1 MSEEIEHPKVFI
13 SYAWNDKEYQDKV
26 MSFAN
31 SLIKCGIEV
40 ILDKYD
46 LKEGQNIYAFM
57 EKSVSDTSVTNVLLL
72 IDPTYEQKAN
82 SRQGGVGTE
91 TQIISPE
98 VYEKVEQTKFLPIIF
113 GRDPT
118 GRIPKPNYLKSTLYF
133 DLSSLDM
140 YDDEFRRLVKRLYG
154 FDDHRKPQ
162 LGEKPS
168 WIEEEIEPKEFI
180 RITKYEEIKNIV
192 NIVDRGV
199 RFKEEFNNLKHELI
213 SYSPDKNDCL
223 SVYNEM
229 QSIKKD
235 TLALI
240 KLIPYV
246 PKSINV
252 IAEIYEAIAN
262 EFFKNHTIPAKIK
275 LSLLHELF
283 LYTVAFCLK
292 NDLYDCISY
301 LLNHSYYSNNN
312 LSNLESFK
320 IFYSYNEN
328 LNNAMNLKDNKKYH
342 SGTAQ
347 YWMDTL
353 ESEFC
358 SKEEFIYADIF
369 CYNISLF
376 NKNCY
381 WFPLTYVYDIG
392 NYRSLIRKFSVG
404 LKSSERLESV
414 VKVFGCNTISDF
426 VDAFERNS
434 TDNEIRERINATRY
448 PSAFESPE
456 NIFDIIKFNELDSM
470 K

>member
-1 MSEEIEHPKVFI
+1 MSEKIEHPKVFI
-13 SYAWNDKEYQDKV
+13 SYAWNGKEYQDKV

-31 SLIKCGIEV
+31 SLIECGIEV

-113 GRDPT
+113 GRDST

-140 YDDEFRRLVKRLYG
+140 YDGEFRRLVKRLYG
-154 FDDHRKPQ
+154 FDDYRKPQ
-162 LGEKPS
+162 LGKKPL
-168 WIEEEIEPKEFI
+168 WLEEEIEPKEFI
-180 RITKYEEIKNIV
+180 RITKYEEIKSIGDNL
-192 NIVDRGV
+192 DRSV

-213 SYSPDKNDCL
+213 SYSPDKKDCL

-235 TLALI
+235 ILALI

-246 PKSINV
+246 SKSINV

-262 EFFKNHTIPAKIK
+262 EFFENYTVPAKIK

-292 NDLYDCISY
+292 NDQYDSLCY
-301 LLNHSYYSNNN
+301 LLNHSYYSKNN
-312 LSNLESFK
+312 LSNLESFR
-320 IFYSYNEN
+320 IFYSYNDN
-328 LNNAMNLKDNKKYH
+328 LNKAMNLKDNMIYL

-353 ESEFC
+353 DSEFC
-358 SKEEFIYADIF
+358 SKEELIYADLF

-376 NKNCY
+376 NKNGY
-381 WFPLTYVYDIG
+381 WFPLTYVYDLG
-392 NYRSLIRKFSVG
+392 NYRSLIRKFFIG
-404 LKSSERLESV
+404 LKSRERLENI
-414 VKVFGCNTISDF
+414 VKVFGCNTISEF
-426 VDAFERNS
+426 VGVFKQISE
-434 TDNEIRERINATRY
+434 DNEIRERVNKTRY
-448 PSAFESPE
+448 PSVFESPD
-456 NIFDIIKFNELDSM
+456 NIFDIVKFNELDSV